1 MVVGRTLIL
10 AGLVLMILGTL
21 VVIGELLQIKI
32 GRLPGDL
39 VVRGKT
45 STFYF
50 PVVTSILLSV
60 ILTLLMW
67 LFHRPAPGS

>member
-1 MVVGRTLIL
+1 
-10 AGLVLMILGTL
+10 MILGTL

-67 LFHRPAPGS
+67 LFHRR

>member
-67 LFHRPAPGS
+67 LFHRR